1 MASIAENSARP
12 VDTSPVA
19 RSVFARLLNTY
30 ARPFIGLISLAMLLS
45 GLAAGGT
52 YLRAYLI
59 KPILDDVLVPA
70 GGLMADADWL
80 PIPDFP
86 GFGHSTAN
94 PARPT
99 IAGSASHVPSGT
111 ALGASEQERRAV
123 LEAHVRDSLLEVAMF
138 GLIVILLMPT
148 VQFARNYLTEYVL
161 GRVYVDMQRDLCG
174 RLLALPLQFHNDA
187 RRGDLLSRTLTD
199 VRAAHGAIGL
209 LFDDFIEA
217 IVMTL
222 VGAAV
227 LLAIS
232 WQLAAIFLVL
242 GPALFAVI
250 ALFHRRIKRSAR
262 RRQETLADV
271 TQRMIEI
278 LDGIKVIKAFRAEI
292 AEHRAFE
299 LETHKLFRRSMKV
312 VKNRI
317 LARSLTEALN
327 NAIAIG
333 TILLGAAL
341 VLGGRW
347 GLTMGD
353 LAAFAAVMA
362 TTYRPVKSLAKGWV
376 RLADAQPSA
385 ARMFEV
391 IDSPAE
397 ITDAPNAVTIDGV
410 RRSVAFKNVVFSYGR
425 DPVLRDVSFVLRAG
439 EVIAIVGPTGSGKT
453 TLVDLLLRFYD
464 PSSGTIEIDGIDI
477 RHVSRD
483 SLYEHIAVVSQDP
496 FLFDT
501 SILENIRFGR
511 PTASDREVM
520 LAAQA
525 ARVDEFV
532 AEFPDGYGTE
542 VGSVG
547 VRLSGGQRQRI
558 TIARAIL
565 KDPAILVLDEAT
577 SSLDSRSER
586 LVQEAIDALVGGR
599 MVISIAHRLS
609 TIQNADKIIVLEAG
623 AITQT
628 GTHRELIE
636 RSGLYKELV
645 TLQTDP
651 ESPRFG
657 SETA

>member
-1 MASIAENSARP
+1 MASIAENSA
-12 VDTSPVA
+12 SPVNSSPA
-19 RSVFARLLNTY
+19 LRSVFTRLLITY
-30 ARPFIGLISLAMLLS
+30 ARPFVGLIAFAMLLS
-45 GLAAGGT
+45 ALAAGGS

-80 PIPDFP
+80 PLPDLP
-86 GFGHSTAN
+86 GFGQPRA
-94 PARPT
+94 P
-99 IAGSASHVPSGT
+99 SASPSRT
-111 ALGASEQERRAV
+111 DDLADQPGASEQEQRAA
-123 LEAHVRDSLLEVAMF
+123 LEAHVRESLFEVAMF

-148 VQFARNYLTEYVL
+148 VQFGRNYVTEYVL
-161 GRVYVDMQRDLCG
+161 GRVYVDMQRDLFG

-199 VRAAHGAIGL
+199 VRTAHSAVGL

-217 IVMTL
+217 IVMALIGT
-222 VGAAV
+222 AV
-227 LLAIS
+227 LFLIS
-232 WQLAAIFLVL
+232 WQLAAIFLFL
-242 GPALFAVI
+242 GPAVFGVI
-250 ALFHRRIKRSAR
+250 ALFSRRISRSAR
-262 RRQETLADV
+262 RRQETFADV
-271 TQRMIEI
+271 TQRLVEI
-278 LDGIKVIKAFRAEI
+278 LDGIKVIKAFRAET
-292 AEHRAFE
+292 AERRAFE
-299 LETHKLFRRSMKV
+299 RETHKLFRRSMKV

-341 VLGGRW
+341 VLGGRF

-397 ITDAPNAVTIDGV
+397 PPDAPDTVSIDGV
-410 RRSVAFKNVVFSYGR
+410 HRSVEFKHVSFSYGR
-425 DPVLRDVSFVLRAG
+425 DPVLRDVSFVSRAG

-453 TLVDLLLRFYD
+453 TVVDLLLRFYD
-464 PSSGTIEIDGIDI
+464 PSAGAIEIDGVDI
-477 RHVSRD
+477 RHLRRD
-483 SLYEHIAVVSQDP
+483 SLYRHIAVVSQDP
-496 FLFDT
+496 FLFDA

-511 PTASDREVM
+511 PDASDEAVM
-520 LAAQA
+520 AAARA
-525 ARVDEFV
+525 ARVDEF
-532 AEFPDGYGTE
+532 ASEFPDGYRTE
-542 VGSVG
+542 VGSSG
-547 VRLSGGQRQRI
+547 VRLSGGQRQRV

-577 SSLDSRSER
+577 SSLDSKSEKF
-586 LVQEAIDALVGGR
+586 VQEAIDALVGGR
-599 MVISIAHRLS
+599 MVFSIAHRLS
-609 TIQNADKIIVLEAG
+609 TIQNADKIIVLEDG
-623 AITQT
+623 AITQA

-636 RSGLYKELV
+636 RGGLYKELV
-645 TLQTDP
+645 ELQMEP
-651 ESPRFG
+651 EFN
-657 SETA
+657 EAKE